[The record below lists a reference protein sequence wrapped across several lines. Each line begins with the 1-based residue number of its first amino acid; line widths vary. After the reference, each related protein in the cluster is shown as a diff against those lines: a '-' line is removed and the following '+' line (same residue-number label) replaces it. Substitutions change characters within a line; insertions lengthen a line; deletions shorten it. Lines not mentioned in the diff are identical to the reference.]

1 MIILVTLRLCRAFV
15 VPVIFGIVTLTSV
28 SLHAAT
34 VTLAGFAYSGDSKT
48 ITTRFPYTKRLE
60 ITQSAAGSTLNKQIA
75 QMMAKSKP
83 ANFDLNQSTLS
94 ELKGQDQTIV
104 VALVITGETVSAE
117 RFGTIAKLLT
127 QVRAQAMFFDFKSM
141 TVLRAYPFSFS
152 HLDVID
158 HQPSQAEMNQRFQAV
173 YYGEQGKAGI
183 FARFAEA
190 VNQATIPTHTPRFVQ
205 VSQVK
210 IGDEAKE
217 VLAKQVKG
225 AASEAETFVADVF
238 AESLSSKTGIPML
251 PYSKGYA
258 IGNVMSMRIADGDV
272 YNLKLPE
279 PDYTITL
286 SVPRFKKIKSSE
298 VAAGASYIYGAYS
311 RVTIQEPTSGRTY
324 LDADF
329 KNGEVKVVPASQDNT
344 DDFPAYYDAMKGLY
358 VKLATNLAGTKT
370 DWLSSATSAP
380 DISQQLTST
389 QELLKSCK

>member
-1 MIILVTLRLCRAFV
+1 MHIRFLNRFSYAAAVASFLV
-15 VPVIFGIVTLTSV
+15 V
-28 SLHAAT
+28 SSLAAPFSQAAT
-34 VTLAGFAYSGDSKT
+34 VTLAGLAYAGDSQS
-48 ITTRFPYTKRLE
+48 ITTRFPYTRRLE
-60 ITQSAAGSTLNKQIA
+60 ATQAAAGSPLNKQIA
-75 QMMAKSKP
+75 QMMARNKP
-83 ANFDLNQSTLS
+83 ANFELNQSALA
-94 ELKGQDQTIV
+94 ELKGQDQAVV

-117 RFGTIAKLLT
+117 RFGNMSKLLT

-141 TVLRAYPFSFS
+141 VVVRSYPFSFS

-158 HQPSQAEMNQRFQAV
+158 HQPSQAEMNHRFQAV

-183 FARFAEA
+183 FARFAET
-190 VNQATIPTHTPRFVQ
+190 VNQATLPINVPRFVQ
-205 VSQVK
+205 VIQVK
-210 IGDEAKE
+210 IGDEARE
-217 VLAKQVKG
+217 VLSKQVKN
-225 AASEAETFVADVF
+225 AANEAETFVADVF

-258 IGNVMSMRIADGDV
+258 IGNVMSMRVADGDV

-329 KNGEVKVVPASQDNT
+329 KNGEVKLVPASQDST